1 MCVAVSHGSGTGTS
15 LSRKCSSNKLRMFT
29 QSLSQCKDDTERD
42 LNGKA
47 SPAHFSLSNVTL
59 ADKRLERGGG
69 LRRPVD
75 EKRPRKPRRMAEERR
90 IVCVCASRR
99 TGDVMRTEHRGATP
113 ARHLDTVTLRLANA
127 V

>member
-1 MCVAVSHGSGTGTS
+1 MAVAGAGTS
-15 LSRKCSSNKLRMFT
+15 WSRKCSSNKLRMFT

-47 SPAHFSLSNVTL
+47 SPAHFYLSNV

-90 IVCVCASRR
+90 VVCVCASRR

-113 ARHLDTVTLRLANA
+113 ARHLDTVRLANVA
-127 V
+127 